1 MYPIGNIF
9 IICILEHI
17 LKRHY
22 QETTQHLD
30 VIHCFFISLRSLILY
45 LMMTK
50 LANCY
55 PGPGRSH
62 DAPDHG
68 EDALALA
75 GGRRHAEDDPDHVA
89 EQRQLLAVTL
99 PPL

>member
-1 MYPIGNIF
+1 MYPKGNIF

-30 VIHCFFISLRSLILY
+30 VINCFFISLRSLILH

-50 LANCY
+50 LPTCS

-62 DAPDHG
+62 GPPGHG
-68 EDALALA
+68 EDALPLA
-75 GGRRHAEDDPDHVA
+75 GGCRDAEDDPDHVA